1 MNLESGLIAVKYKL
15 IIDESKEEN
24 IIITAHK
31 KTDLILEIEKLI
43 NSSLFKLNGY
53 KEDEI
58 YPLEL
63 TDIYCFYT
71 ADTKIIAK
79 TKNDEYLVKERI
91 YQLEEN
97 SKELFVKI
105 NQGCLINIKKIH
117 CFESNIGGSI
127 KVVMKN
133 GFSDYI
139 SRRELKNVKRRL
151 GL

>member
-1 MNLESGLIAVKYKL
+1 MEMKYRL
-15 IIDESKEEN
+15 IIDESKEES
-24 IIITAHK
+24 IVITAHEK
-31 KTDLILEIEKLI
+31 SDLILEIEKMI
-43 NSSLFKLNGY
+43 SASSYKLFGF

-63 TDIYCFYT
+63 NDIYCFYT
-71 ADTKIIAK
+71 SDSKIIAK
-79 TKNDEYLVKERI
+79 TKNDEYTIKERI

-97 SKELFVKI
+97 TKELFVKI

-117 CFESNIGGSI
+117 RFESNIGGFI